1 MKNPRIKS
9 TMKAAL
15 LIGALSGLIPVLA
28 YSQANFYEGKTIT
41 MIAGTEPGGT
51 LDMRTKALTHFL
63 KKHIPGEPTII
74 TEHMPG
80 AGGRKAA
87 NYMYR
92 VARPD
97 GLTIGTPVSGFLMLA
112 VLKEPGVDYDIH
124 KFIYLGAPDG
134 VAHYIFHTRKEA
146 GLSNLEK
153 LRAASGIRIGAQAVG
168 HTIYVVGRLFAYAL
182 GLKDARFVTGYSGVE
197 LDAALVRGELDARPN
212 LAETLVRRTPEFV
225 DKGLMDLHG
234 ILEAPS
240 GKKHPRFSYLP
251 EIASFARSDK
261 ARGVIEMF
269 RASRTTGG
277 PYILPPGTPKDRL
290 EIIKE
295 ALRKSFRDPAF
306 FKEYLKVVGED
317 PTPLMPEANEKA
329 IRELPRDAETIE
341 LFKKFA
347 AAGPL
352 PARVR
357 SFIDFLATHIRMG
370 DLTVRRTADGKWRLH
385 GEC

>member
-1 MKNPRIKS
+1 MITIVS
-9 TMKAAL
+9 AVILVLIFVAEAA
-15 LIGALSGLIPVLA
+15 IGQS
-28 YSQANFYEGKTIT
+28 FYEGKTIT

-87 NYMYR
+87 NYMFR

-153 LRAASGIRIGAQAVG
+153 LRAASGVRIGAQAVG

-197 LDAALVRGELDARPN
+197 LDAALLRGEIDARPN

-234 ILEAPS
+234 ILEAPA

-251 EIASFARSDK
+251 EIASFTRSDK
-261 ARGVIEMF
+261 VKGVIEMF

-277 PYILPPGTPKDRL
+277 PYILPPGTPKDRADVL
-290 EIIKE
+290 KE
-295 ALRKSFRDPAF
+295 AVRKIFSDPAYQA
-306 FKEYLKVVGED
+306 EYKKLVGD
-317 PTPLMPEANEKA
+317 DLAPVTADDVEKA
-329 IRELPRDAETIE
+329 IKALKPDAEMID
-341 LFKKFA
+341 LYKKV
-347 AAGPL
+347 AGPSAL
-352 PARVR
+352 P
-357 SFIDFLATHIRMG
+357 IQ
-370 DLTVRRTADGKWRLH
+370 
-385 GEC
+385 

>member
-1 MKNPRIKS
+1 MIAIVS
-9 TMKAAL
+9 AVILVLIFVAEAA
-15 LIGALSGLIPVLA
+15 IGQS
-28 YSQANFYEGKTIT
+28 FYEGKTIT

-112 VLKEPGVDYDIH
+112 VLKEPGIDYDIH

-212 LAETLVRRTPEFV
+212 LAETLVRRTPDFL

-277 PYILPPGTPKDRL
+277 PYILPPGTPKERADV
-290 EIIKE
+290 IKE
-295 ALRKSFRDPAF
+295 AVRKTFNDPAYQT
-306 FKEYLKVVGED
+306 EYKKLVGD
-317 PTPLMPEANEKA
+317 DLAPVTADDLEKA
-329 IRELPRDAETIE
+329 IKALKPDAELIE
-341 LFKKFA
+341 LYKKV
-347 AAGPL
+347 AGPGAL
-352 PARVR
+352 P
-357 SFIDFLATHIRMG
+357 IQ
-370 DLTVRRTADGKWRLH
+370 
-385 GEC
+385 